1 MSFRFSVAVAKIE
14 TELNMFAASRL
25 TGGVNP
31 RLPTASLLLDIEE
44 TEKAGK
50 RVIAAKPIEPG
61 DRLVVEEPFA
71 ATLLPEFFGTHCQHC
86 FSR

>member
-1 MSFRFSVAVAKIE
+1 MFLVESSV
-14 TELNMFAASRL
+14 FAAVTRL

-31 RLPTASLLLDIEE
+31 RLQNASTLLDIEE
-44 TEKAGK
+44 TEKAGM